1 MGSCSELRLGVDCF
15 LKSHLCCRGDVV
27 LGVPVGEIHACC
39 RPGIVL
45 ESTRRASK

>member
-27 LGVPVGEIHACC
+27 LGVPVGEFTLVVGLALC
-39 RPGIVL
+39 
-45 ESTRRASK
+45 